1 MDNCPDYSYL
11 NTMMTGRKPCPTL
24 TMKMDTAAVEKL
36 ATSTLRKVDTV
47 TSWIGDKKEPREED
61 ASRVSRKLSAMQDA
75 DYAMMTRTRAATGSP
90 TTETIEPMESN
101 KEDVEVG
108 STELPP
114 RRAAAAK
121 LSPRAAAAKLSAK
134 RTKLPPSRQAA
145 SRLGLGYKCGHDDCS
160 PQMMC
165 CSPQMMRCSP
175 DVHCSPQMYEMYGCP
190 EMTAAAENHE
200 RFDTMSPLL
209 PPVEDYFEEFYKVFR
224 ASSNLTTLQ
233 PGPWNISSL
242 VQRCQAAPHS
252 DSSSNV
258 EPGLSCRLLLCSV
271 ESCRKL
277 SVDCKPATIRHPE
290 LQASPGQVCQVSGP
304 RRTRRGPWSAGA
316 ATPGSRGPRPG
327 PGTRAASVSAHIVQ
341 YMH

>member
-1 MDNCPDYSYL
+1 MDKCPDYSYL
-11 NTMMTGRKPCPTL
+11 NSIAMTGLKPCPTL
-24 TMKMDTAAVEKL
+24 TMKKL
-36 ATSTLRKVDTV
+36 AMTTLRKVDTM

-121 LSPRAAAAKLSAK
+121 LSAK

-160 PQMMC
+160 PQMM
-165 CSPQMMRCSP
+165 RCN
-175 DVHCSPQMYEMYGCP
+175 PQMYEMYGCP

-290 LQASPGQVCQVSGP
+290 LQASPGQVWW
-304 RRTRRGPWSAGA
+304 RGAGW
-316 ATPGSRGPRPG
+316 
-327 PGTRAASVSAHIVQ
+327 
-341 YMH
+341 

>member
-1 MDNCPDYSYL
+1 MVNSPDSCL
-11 NTMMTGRKPCPTL
+11 NPITMPGHRKPCPTL
-24 TMKMDTAAVEKL
+24 TRKMDTAAIEKL
-36 ATSTLRKVDTV
+36 AITTLRKVDAMQF
-47 TSWIGDKKEPREED
+47 WIGDKKTPRLEDAWAPRE
-61 ASRVSRKLSAMQDA
+61 LSAVTRMPCA
-75 DYAMMTRTRAATGSP
+75 DYAMTTMIRAATGSP
-90 TTETIEPMESN
+90 FTETAEPEEN

-258 EPGLSCRLLLCSV
+258 EPVSQLLPLLCSA
-271 ESCRKL
+271 ESCRTTL
-277 SVDCKPATIRHPE
+277 SRLRASYHPAPRHHTW
-290 LQASPGQVCQVSGP
+290 PGAARCVGKTDPWRPVKCGSSDTTSS
-304 RRTRRGPWSAGA
+304 RRT
-316 ATPGSRGPRPG
+316 TPQDPG
-327 PGTRAASVSAHIVQ
+327 RVQ
-341 YMH
+341 LV